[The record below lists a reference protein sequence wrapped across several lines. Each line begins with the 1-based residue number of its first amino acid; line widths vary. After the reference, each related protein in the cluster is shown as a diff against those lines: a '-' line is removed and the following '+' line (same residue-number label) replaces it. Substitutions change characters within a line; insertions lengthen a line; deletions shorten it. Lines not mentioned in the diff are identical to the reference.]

1 MKLRDA
7 SLQVYEKNSFTN
19 FLLCTLF
26 FYYNKLHKINE
37 AEIGEKKQIK
47 NILRLRNKKTIN
59 K

>member
-7 SLQVYEKNSFTN
+7 SLQVYEKNSFTH
-19 FLLCTLF
+19 FLSCTLF
-26 FYYNKLHKINE
+26 FYYNKRHKINE